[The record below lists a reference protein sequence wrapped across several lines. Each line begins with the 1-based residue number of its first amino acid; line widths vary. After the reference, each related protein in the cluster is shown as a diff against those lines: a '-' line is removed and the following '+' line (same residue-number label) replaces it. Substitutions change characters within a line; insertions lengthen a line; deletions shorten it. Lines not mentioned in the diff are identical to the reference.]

1 MKNFFDITIFSIGEY
16 SVNLYALL
24 ILFFIIIATI
34 ILQIILRKGINRI
47 QYVEISKKYAIFKLL
62 QYLIWVIVILIALQV
77 LNVNITV
84 LLAGSAALLVGLGL
98 GMQGIFSDFVS
109 GIILLLSGTIKVD
122 DVIEVNDMICR
133 VQEINFRTTTVIGRD
148 ENYIIL
154 PNSELTQNRLINWTL
169 SNVSSRF
176 KITVGIDYSS
186 DVDLVSKVLKEAT
199 TNHPLVLKTPE
210 PFVRFENYGESSLQF
225 SVFFWSNEVFR
236 SEKTKSDIRFE
247 IFKAFKENNITI
259 PFPQRVVH
267 MNNS

>member
-1 MKNFFDITIFSIGEY
+1 MKNFFDITIFSIGDY

-24 ILFFIIIATI
+24 ILLIIIVSTI
-34 ILQIILRKGINRI
+34 FLQIVLKKGIYRI
-47 QYVEISKKYAIFKLL
+47 QNVEISKKYLIYKLL
-62 QYLIWVIVILIALQV
+62 QYFIWVVVFLVALQV
-77 LNVNITV
+77 MGVNISV
-84 LLAGSAALLVGLGL
+84 LLAGSAALLIGLGL
-98 GMQGIFSDFVS
+98 GMQNIFSDFVS
-109 GIILLLSGTIKVD
+109 GIILLLSGTIKVN
-122 DVIEVNDMICR
+122 DVIEVKDMICK

-154 PNSELTQNRLINWTL
+154 PNSELTQNSLINWTH

-186 DVDLVSKVLKEAT
+186 DIDLVTRVLIESAKK
-199 TNHPLVLKTPE
+199 HPAILQEPE
-210 PFVRFENYGESSLQF
+210 PFVRFEDYGDSSLQF

-247 IFKAFKENNITI
+247 IFKAFKENNIII